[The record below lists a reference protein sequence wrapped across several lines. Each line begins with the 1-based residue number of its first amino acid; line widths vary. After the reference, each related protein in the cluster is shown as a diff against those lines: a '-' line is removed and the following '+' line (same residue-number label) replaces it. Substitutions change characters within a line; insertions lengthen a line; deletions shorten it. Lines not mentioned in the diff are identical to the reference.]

1 VGRDGAWRRGTRG
14 RGPETSAVD
23 PQALDDGAV
32 SQLGRAA
39 PDRVQPAVEDERL
52 ELGGLEMPA
61 VLLGA
66 LDEGLEML
74 GLEQFDELV
83 LRQSAVSVLS
93 IRSFGES
100 NKLTECRELFL
111 LIPG

>member
-1 VGRDGAWRRGTRG
+1 V
-14 RGPETSAVD
+14 
-23 PQALDDGAV
+23 L
-32 SQLGRAA
+32 
-39 PDRVQPAVEDERL
+39 EDERL
-52 ELGGLEMPA
+52 ELGGLEVPA

-100 NKLTECRELFL
+100 NKLTECRELFR